1 MLEYYVIKFAAVFFA
16 TYWIYLIL
24 YIPVALY
31 KKIYTFKKSELSTEE
46 NSNLKEG
53 IVFAL
58 KRFPIITVGLA
69 VLVHVSERY
78 NILYRIEIYV
88 FIAVIFL
95 MISFALALGMFTAIY
110 VNKAID
116 HIIK

>member
-1 MLEYYVIKFAAVFFA
+1 MLEYYVIKFAAISFV

-31 KKIYTFKKSELSTEE
+31 RKIYIFKKSKLSAEE

-53 IVFAL
+53 IIFAL
-58 KRFPIITVGLA
+58 KRFSIITVGLA
-69 VLVHVSERY
+69 ALVHVSERY
-78 NILYRIEIYV
+78 NILYRIEMYV
-88 FIAVIFL
+88 SIAVIFL
-95 MISFALALGMFTAIY
+95 MISFALAFGMFTAIY
-110 VNKAID
+110 VNNVID